1 MFIQQK
7 TQKDIAEQKLVDR
20 LISKDQSAWKEFY
33 ELYSGHLTYV
43 CMRYI
48 KGQDDVRDIMQNSLI
63 KIFNSIKTFEYRG
76 AGSLKAWTTR
86 LLINESLKFLRDTAT
101 IVFPINTEELVD
113 IQEEEDPCLEGI
125 LESEILEMIRV
136 LPDGYR
142 MVFNLYVFEKKSHKE
157 IAGLLGIAEN
167 SSASQFHRAK
177 KMLMQKIKIYNKFN
191 TNAL

>member
-7 TQKDIAEQKLVDR
+7 TKKDIAEQKLVER
-20 LISKDQSAWKEFY
+20 LRKKDQSAWKEFY
-33 ELYSGHLTYV
+33 EFYSGHLTYV

-48 KGQDDVRDIMQNSLI
+48 KGQEDVRDIMQNSLI
-63 KIFNSIKTFEYRG
+63 KIFNSIEMFEYRG

-86 LLINESLKFLRDTAT
+86 LLINESLKFIRDNSKMM
-101 IVFPINTEELVD
+101 FPINSDDLPDLED
-113 IQEEEDPCLEGI
+113 EEEPCLDGI
-125 LESEILEMIRV
+125 PESEILEYIQD

-142 MVFNLYVFEKKSHKE
+142 TVFNLYVFEKKSHKE
-157 IAGLLGIAEN
+157 IASLLSIAEN

-177 KMLMQKIKIYNKFN
+177 KMLMQKIKTYNKLN